1 LVLRLDV
8 VGFSGKTH
16 DFESDRSPMSPHEY
30 EGQGEF
36 LLDVMILEKVTLVER
51 DALGEDLEGLKMTWR
66 ADS

>member
-1 LVLRLDV
+1 
-8 VGFSGKTH
+8 
-16 DFESDRSPMSPHEY
+16 MSPHECQ
-30 EGQGEF
+30 GQGRF